1 MTQEIPIEKDY
12 NNSFYLI
19 KRLFNDHMRP
29 HIRNIGL
36 AVICMILVAATTASL
51 AYIIQHII
59 NDIFIEKNKQMLF
72 VISFG
77 VLAIFVIKGASLFG
91 QNYIMQCFGQRI
103 IADMQMCLFRHLLS
117 LDLAQIKGESSGKII
132 SRFTND
138 INILRASVVIL
149 MTGLSR
155 ELLTLILLVG
165 LMFYQSVS
173 LAVITFFVFPVAIY
187 PIIRLGKR
195 MRKISNNTQESM
207 GEFTQRL
214 DETFRS
220 SRVIKAYRQ
229 EEYEIKRAT
238 NAVEKIYN
246 FFKKAA
252 RNQSAASPIIE
263 TAGGIAIAA
272 VLCYGGLQVIE
283 NGADSGK
290 FFSFITAALMTY
302 KPAKTL
308 SSMNSNLQDGL
319 AAASR
324 LFTLLDTKPQIT
336 DKPEAKLLNIDK
348 NGAEIE
354 FKDVKF
360 SYNND
365 KLALK
370 GLSLIAKPNETIA
383 LVGSSGGGKSTIMNL
398 ILRLYDADGGEITI
412 NGDNLKE
419 IKMASLRD
427 NISFVSQDISLFDD
441 SVMANISYGKPNA
454 SIKEIEE
461 AAKAAAAHDFI
472 AELPDG
478 YNTIIGQ
485 DGASLSGG
493 QRQRISIAR
502 AMLRQSPILLLDEAT
517 SALDKISE
525 NKIQEALAKLMQG
538 RTTIVIA
545 HRLSTIEN
553 ADKIY
558 VIKNGKVV
566 ESGKHTTL
574 LKKDGEYKK
583 LYKGIEQESETG
595 EENTK
600 N

>member
-1 MTQEIPIEKDY
+1 MTEELIVEKDY
-12 NNSFYLI
+12 NSSFYLI
-19 KRLFNDHMRP
+19 KRLFNEHMRP
-29 HIRNIGL
+29 HVRNMGL
-36 AVICMILVAATTASL
+36 AIICMILVALTTASL
-51 AYIIQHII
+51 AYIIKHII
-59 NDIFIEKNKQMLF
+59 NDIFIDKNKQMLLI
-72 VISFG
+72 ISLG
-77 VLAIFVIKGASLFG
+77 VFAIFVVKGAALFG

-103 IADMQMCLFRHLLS
+103 IADMQMCLFKHLLS

-165 LMFYQSVS
+165 LMFLQSFN
-173 LAVITFFVFPVAIY
+173 LAIITFIVFPVAIY

-229 EEYEIKRAT
+229 EEFEISRAT
-238 NAVEKIYN
+238 DAVEKIYN
-246 FFKKAA
+246 LFKKAA

-263 TAGGIAIAA
+263 TAGGIAIAV
-272 VLCYGGLQVIE
+272 VLWYGGLQVIDE
-283 NGADSGK
+283 GADSGQ
-290 FFSFITAALMTY
+290 FFSFIAAALMTY

-336 DKPEAKLLNIDK
+336 DKSDAKPITIDK

-360 SYNND
+360 SYTKD
-365 KLALK
+365 KPALK

-398 ILRLYDADGGEITI
+398 ILRLYDADSGEISI
-412 NGDNLKE
+412 NGQN
-419 IKMASLRD
+419 IKDFQMASLRD
-427 NISFVSQDISLFDD
+427 NISFVSQEISLFDD
-441 SVMANISYGKPNA
+441 SVSANIAYGKPNA
-454 SIKEIEE
+454 SMQEIEE
-461 AAKAAAAHDFI
+461 VAKAAAAHDFI
-472 AELPDG
+472 TELPNG

-485 DGASLSGG
+485 DGARLSGG

-525 NKIQEALAKLMQG
+525 NKIQEALGKLMQG

-553 ADKIY
+553 ADQIY
-558 VIKNGKVV
+558 VIKHGKVV
-566 ESGKHTTL
+566 ESGKHSTL
-574 LKKDGEYKK
+574 IKKDGEYKQ
-583 LYKGIEQESETG
+583 LYKGIEQDSEAG